1 MNEPTSA
8 LPALEASG
16 LTKVYPLP
24 RHASSLWRQPVLT
37 AVDDVSLQL
46 FAGATA
52 ALVGQSGS
60 GKSTLVRLLSRL
72 EQPTS
77 GTIRI
82 NGEDVPARRG
92 RSYRQ
97 YCEQVQIVLQ
107 DPYAS
112 LNPGF
117 RVGRSVRRPLE
128 IHRIYRT
135 RAERESAVGQLL
147 EQVKLTP
154 PELFTSKFPH
164 ELSGG
169 QRQRVAIARSLAV
182 NPKVLLADEPVS
194 MLDVSVKVEILRV
207 LNECREKFGLALL
220 YVTHD
225 IASARWC
232 ADTISVMYAGQIVE
246 TGPAEEV
253 TQHARHPYTQ
263 LLIRSTPDPAAQ
275 PTAGQPATGDE
286 RPDRGNEAAEP
297 DRQGCRFRGNC
308 PSAMARCATA
318 EPPVIKLGKDQ
329 WVRCWLY
336 GESDSHPTRDQNG
349 A

>member
-1 MNEPTSA
+1 MSETPV
-8 LPALEASG
+8 LEASE
-16 LTKVYPLP
+16 LTKVYHMP
-24 RHASSLWRQPVLT
+24 RKGSNSLRQQTLK
-37 AVDDVSLQL
+37 AVDNVSLQL
-46 FAGATA
+46 FAGTTA

-72 EQPTS
+72 ERPTS
-77 GTIRI
+77 GEIRI
-82 NGEDVPARRG
+82 DGEVTDVRRG

-97 YCEQVQIVLQ
+97 YTEQVQIVLQ

-128 IHRIYRT
+128 IHKIQGT
-135 RAERESAVGQLL
+135 RAERDAAVERLL

-154 PELFTSKFPH
+154 PEQFVSTFPH

-169 QRQRVAIARSLAV
+169 QR
-182 NPKVLLADEPVS
+182 VLLADEPVS

-207 LNECREKFGLALL
+207 LNECRESMGLALL

-246 TGPAEEV
+246 TGPSDEV
-253 TQHARHPYTQ
+253 TQRARHPYTQ
-263 LLIRSTPDPAAQ
+263 LLIRSTPDPAASH
-275 PTAGQPATGDE
+275 ADGASHGDSRSVE
-286 RPDRGNEAAEP
+286 RGPDRE
-297 DRQGCRFRGNC
+297 GCRFRSNC

-318 EPPVIKLGKDQ
+318 EPPVVQLSEDQ
-329 WVRCWLY
+329 WVRCFLY
-336 GESDSHPTRDQNG
+336 DSGPHPADDRSG
-349 A
+349 AARGSGGPV

>member
-1 MNEPTSA
+1 MPNK
-8 LPALEASG
+8 PALEASE
-16 LTKVYPLP
+16 LTKVYRMP
-24 RHASSLWRQPVLT
+24 RQASSPLQQPVLK
-37 AVDDVSLQL
+37 AVDRVSLQL
-46 FAGATA
+46 FPGATS

-72 EQPTS
+72 ELPTS
-77 GTIRI
+77 GTVRV
-82 NGEDVPARRG
+82 NGEQVSARWG

-128 IHRIYRT
+128 IHKIHRT
-135 RAERESAVGQLL
+135 RAERDAAVDRLL

-154 PELFTSKFPH
+154 PELFASKFPH

-182 NPKVLLADEPVS
+182 GPKVLLADEPVS
-194 MLDVSVKVEILRV
+194 MLDVSVKVEILNV
-207 LNECREKFGLALL
+207 LNECREKLGLALL

-246 TGPAEEV
+246 SGPSEEV
-253 TQHARHPYTQ
+253 TQRARHPYTQ
-263 LLIRSTPDPAAQ
+263 LLIRSTPDPAAAQ
-275 PTAGQPATGDE
+275 STESQ
-286 RPDRGNEAAEP
+286 RPDGRAEVAALNSE
-297 DRQGCRFRGNC
+297 GCPFRNSC
-308 PSAMARCATA
+308 PSAMARCATE
-318 EPPVIKLGKDQ
+318 EPPAVQLGHDQ

-336 GESDSHPTRDQNG
+336 AKEGT
-349 A
+349 

>member
-1 MNEPTSA
+1 MHESPA
-8 LPALEASG
+8 GPPALEASG

-24 RHASSLWRQPVLT
+24 RKAANPWHQPLLK
-37 AVDDVSLQL
+37 AVDDVSMQL
-46 FAGATA
+46 FAGATS

-82 NGEDVPARRG
+82 NGEEVPARRG
-92 RSYRQ
+92 RSYRA

-154 PELFTSKFPH
+154 PELFASKFPH

-207 LNECREKFGLALL
+207 LNECRQKLGLALL

-253 TQHARHPYTQ
+253 TQQARHPYTQ
-263 LLIRSTPDPAAQ
+263 LLIRSTPDPALGQ
-275 PTAGQPATGDE
+275 PTAGHE
-286 RPDRGNEAAEP
+286 RPSREVQPGQQH
-297 DRQGCRFRGNC
+297 RQGCRFRDNC
-308 PSAMARCATA
+308 RSAMAKCATD
-318 EPPVIKLGKDQ
+318 EPPVVDLGKDQ
-329 WVRCWLY
+329 RVRCWLY
-336 GESDSHPTRDQNG
+336 AHPTQAGNG